1 MTRRHIGDGGIVTP
15 LLGIVIPTYR
25 HSDYLEALLDS
36 LARQTDN
43 RWEAIVVD
51 DSGNGSVAERVTDSL
66 EARKFTCVVHDVNH
80 GIPEAWNS
88 GIRELISRNRYGAIA
103 VVHDDDLL
111 HPDYVKVSLH
121 LLEQRPEIAVY
132 HYRSRVVNRSGTSII
147 SIQDLVKVSLSP
159 HLWGRKYVS
168 RGDSGLAEI
177 LDNNFVFCPSMVF
190 NLHHFETVKFERH
203 WKFVTD
209 LHFVAN
215 ALLSGKVFL
224 RYPKPMYLYRRHS
237 GNVTARLTKSTER
250 FSEEIA
256 LYKDL
261 EERCASAG
269 YLYSAGA
276 ARRRR
281 SIRRH
286 LAYRMMISTFRLDR
300 IQLRKLRLH
309 WRACTV
315 E

>member
-1 MTRRHIGDGGIVTP
+1 MRRHQDDDGGVTP

-25 HSDYLEALLDS
+25 YSNYLQTLLDS
-36 LARQTDN
+36 LESQTDS

-51 DSGNGSVAERVTDSL
+51 DSGNGSVSERVTVSL
-66 EARKFTCVVHDVNH
+66 EARKLTCVVHDSNH

-88 GIRELISRNRYGAIA
+88 GVRELISRNRYGAIA

-111 HPDYVKVSLH
+111 HPDYVKFSLH
-121 LLEQRPEIAVY
+121 LLEQHPEIAVY
-132 HYRSRVVNRSGTSII
+132 HYRSRVVNRHGTSIV
-147 SIQDLVKVSLSP
+147 SIQDLVKVAFSP

-177 LDNNFVFCPSMVF
+177 LNNNFVFCPSMVF
-190 NLHHFETVKFERH
+190 NLRHFETVKFEHH

-215 ALLSGKVFL
+215 ALLSGKAFL
-224 RYPKPMYLYRRHS
+224 RYPKPMYFYRRHS

-256 LYKDL
+256 LYKYF
-261 EERCASAG
+261 ERRCASVG
-269 YLYSAGA
+269 YLRSARA
-276 ARRRR
+276 SRRRR
-281 SIRRH
+281 SIKQH
-286 LAYRMMISTFRLDR
+286 LAYRMMISTFRLDWV
-300 IQLRKLRLH
+300 QLRKLRLH
-309 WRACTV
+309 WQACTS